1 MSATCS
7 NYSVLAQ
14 QYLLIL
20 MVKVAVAAALASI
33 LSRSAAFQRMLIRD
47 DRTLMQ
53 RFQLSLILSIAY
65 GLSVATR
72 FLPGYDAV
80 DLGLE
85 GSIVAGLI
93 GGYFC
98 GLLSG
103 IMISLPACFIG
114 GEWMSMP
121 LFAGI
126 GVLGGLM
133 RDIAPDKEDVWR
145 FSPFFD
151 LSLWQ
156 LLRRRGELR
165 RSAFRI
171 ACLLMIIFAEIL
183 RFGVARL
190 FSPGE
195 VFLLVANWP
204 HPSMLTAAAVFLSTI
219 FAVTIPLK
227 IWNNFR
233 NEKKL
238 EAQQRRLNEARLAA
252 LTSQINPHFLFN
264 TLNTVS
270 SLIRT
275 SPEEARR
282 IVYKLSSILRRLL
295 RNTEN
300 FSPLRDEMAFIEN
313 YMAIELVRFGDKLR
327 FVKEIEEN
335 TLDRLVPSMLLQ
347 PLIENSIRHGL
358 SSKVEGGTVRVS
370 SRIENGRI
378 HLLVEDDGV
387 GISEARLSRLFE
399 LGIGISN
406 VNERLK
412 VLFGDGY
419 KLWIDSKPGE
429 GTRTGIEIPE
439 LQATV
444 AAAS

>member
-1 MSATCS
+1 M
-7 NYSVLAQ
+7 LAQ

-33 LSRSAAFQRMLIRD
+33 LSRSAAFQRMLVRD
-47 DRTLMQ
+47 ERTLLQ
-53 RFQLSLILSIAY
+53 RLQLSLILSLAY
-65 GLSVATR
+65 GAGVATR
-72 FLPGYDAV
+72 CLVPGYNAV

-93 GGYFC
+93 GGYFS

-103 IMISLPACFIG
+103 VFIALPAFFIG

-133 RDIAPDKEDVWR
+133 RDVAPDKEDVWR

-156 LLRRRGELR
+156 LLRRRQDLR

-171 ACLLMIIFAEIL
+171 ACLLMIVFAEIL
-183 RFGVARL
+183 RLGVARL
-190 FSPGE
+190 FHPHG
-195 VFLLVANWP
+195 VFLLVPKWP
-204 HPSMLTAAAVFLSTI
+204 DPSLLTASAIFVATI

-282 IVYKLSSILRRLL
+282 MVYKLSSILRRLL

-300 FSPLRDEMAFIEN
+300 FSPLREEIAFIDN
-313 YMAIELVRFGDKLR
+313 YMAIELVRFGEKLR
-327 FVKEIEEN
+327 FVKEIDEA

-370 SRIENGRI
+370 SRIENGRML
-378 HLLVEDDGV
+378 LLVEDDGV

-419 KLWIDSKPGE
+419 KMWIDSKPGE

>member
-1 MSATCS
+1 M
-7 NYSVLAQ
+7 AQ

-20 MVKVAVAAALASI
+20 MVKVAVAASLASV
-33 LSRSAAFQRMLIRD
+33 LSRSTAFQRMLVRD
-47 DRTLMQ
+47 ERTLMQ
-53 RFQLSLILSIAY
+53 RVHLSLFLSLFFGA
-65 GLSVATR
+65 SVATR
-72 FLPGYDAV
+72 VLMRGYQAV

-85 GSIVAGLI
+85 GSLVAGLI
-93 GGYFC
+93 GGYFN

-103 IMISLPACFIG
+103 VLISLPAFIT

-156 LLRRRGELR
+156 LLRRRQDLR

-171 ACLLMIIFAEIL
+171 ACLLVIVFADVL
-183 RFGVARL
+183 RFGVAWL
-190 FSPGE
+190 FRQNG
-195 VFLLVANWP
+195 VFTLAPPSL
-204 HPSMLTAAAVFLSTI
+204 HPSWLAVAATVVSTI

-282 IVYKLSSILRRLL
+282 MVYKLSSILRRLL
-295 RNTEN
+295 RNTDN
-300 FSPLRDEMAFIEN
+300 FTPLRDEMAFIEN
-313 YMAIELVRFGDKLR
+313 YMAIELVRFGEKLR
-327 FVKEIEEN
+327 FVKEIEED

-370 SRIENGRI
+370 SRLDGGRI

-387 GISEARLSRLFE
+387 GISEARLTNLFE
-399 LGIGISN
+399 QGIGISN

-412 VLFGDGY
+412 VLFGDDGY
-419 KLWIDSKPGE
+419 RMWIDSKPGE

>member
-1 MSATCS
+1 M
-7 NYSVLAQ
+7 AQ

-20 MVKVAVAAALASI
+20 MVKVAVAASLASV
-33 LSRSAAFQRMLIRD
+33 LSRSTAFQRMLVRD
-47 DRTLMQ
+47 ERTLMQ
-53 RFQLSLILSIAY
+53 RVHLSLFLSLFF
-65 GLSVATR
+65 GLSVTTR
-72 FLPGYDAV
+72 VLIRGYQAV

-85 GSIVAGLI
+85 GSLVAGLI
-93 GGYFC
+93 GGYFS

-103 IMISLPACFIG
+103 VLISLPAFIT
-114 GEWMSMP
+114 GEFMSMP

-133 RDIAPDKEDVWR
+133 RDIAPDREDVWR

-156 LLRRRGELR
+156 LLRRRQDLR

-171 ACLLMIIFAEIL
+171 ACLLVIVFADIV
-183 RFGVARL
+183 RFGVERL
-190 FSPGE
+190 FRPHG
-195 VFLLVANWP
+195 VFTLATLSRDLSWLTVAA
-204 HPSMLTAAAVFLSTI
+204 TFLSTI

-282 IVYKLSSILRRLL
+282 MVYKLSSILRRLL

-300 FSPLRDEMAFIEN
+300 FTPLRDEMTFIEN
-313 YMAIELVRFGDKLR
+313 YMAIELVRFGEKLR
-327 FVKEIEEN
+327 FVKEIEEA

-358 SSKVEGGTVRVS
+358 SSKVEGGTIRVS
-370 SRIENGRI
+370 SRLDGGRI

-387 GISEARLSRLFE
+387 GISEARLAGLFE
-399 LGIGISN
+399 QGIGISN

-412 VLFGDGY
+412 VLFGDDGY
-419 KLWIDSKPGE
+419 RMWVDSKPGE

-439 LQATV
+439 LQTTV

>member
-1 MSATCS
+1 
-7 NYSVLAQ
+7 VLAE

-33 LSRSAAFQRMLIRD
+33 LSRSAAFQRMLVRD
-47 DRTLMQ
+47 ERTLLQ
-53 RFQLSLILSIAY
+53 RLQLALILSLSY
-65 GLSVATR
+65 GAGVVTR
-72 FLPGYDAV
+72 CLVPEYQAV

-103 IMISLPACFIG
+103 VLISLPAFFIG

-156 LLRRRGELR
+156 LFRRRQEWR
-165 RSAFRI
+165 RSAFRV
-171 ACLLMIIFAEIL
+171 ACVLMIIFAELL
-183 RFGVARL
+183 RVGVARL
-190 FSPGE
+190 FNPRGVFTLVPGGSR
-195 VFLLVANWP
+195 VSFL
-204 HPSMLTAAAVFLSTI
+204 TGAAIFLSTI
-219 FAVTIPLK
+219 FAVTTPLK

-275 SPEEARR
+275 RPEEARR
-282 IVYKLSSILRRLL
+282 MVYKLSSILRRLL

-300 FSPLRDEMAFIEN
+300 FTPLRDEIAFIEN

-327 FVKEIEEN
+327 FVKEMEEA

-370 SRIENGRI
+370 SRLENGRI

-419 KLWIDSKPGE
+419 RMWIDSKPGE

>member
-1 MSATCS
+1 M
-7 NYSVLAQ
+7 LAQ

-33 LSRSAAFQRMLIRD
+33 LSRSAAFQRMLVRD
-47 DRTLMQ
+47 ERTLLQ
-53 RFQLSLILSIAY
+53 RFQLTLILS
-65 GLSVATR
+65 LSFGAGVATR
-72 FLPGYDAV
+72 ILVPAYQAV

-85 GSIVAGLI
+85 GAIVAGLI
-93 GGYFC
+93 GGYFS

-103 IMISLPACFIG
+103 VLISLPAFFT
-114 GEWMSMP
+114 GELMSMP

-133 RDIAPDKEDVWR
+133 RDVAPDKEDVWR

-156 LLRRRGELR
+156 LLRRRQDLR

-171 ACLLMIIFAEIL
+171 ACLLMIIFAEVL
-183 RFGVARL
+183 RIGVARL
-190 FSPGE
+190 FYPRG
-195 VFLLVANWP
+195 VFMVVKSWP
-204 HPSMLTAAAVFLSTI
+204 HPSLLTAAAILLSTI

-238 EAQQRRLNEARLAA
+238 EAQQHRLNEARLAA

-300 FSPLRDEMAFIEN
+300 FTPLRDELAFIEN

-327 FVKEIEEN
+327 FVKEIEEG

-370 SRIENGRI
+370 SRLENGRI

-387 GISEARLSRLFE
+387 GISEARLARLFE

-419 KLWIDSKPGE
+419 RMWIDSKPGE

>member
-1 MSATCS
+1 M
-7 NYSVLAQ
+7 AQ

-20 MVKVAVAAALASI
+20 MVKVAVAASLASV
-33 LSRSAAFQRMLIRD
+33 LSRSTIFQRMLVRD
-47 DRTLMQ
+47 ERTLMQ
-53 RFQLSLILSIAY
+53 RIQLSLFLSLFFGA
-65 GLSVATR
+65 SVATR
-72 FLPGYDAV
+72 VLIRGYQAV

-93 GGYFC
+93 GGYFS

-103 IMISLPACFIG
+103 VLISLPAFIT

-133 RDIAPDKEDVWR
+133 RDIAPDREDVWR

-156 LLRRRGELR
+156 LLRRRQDLK

-171 ACLLMIIFAEIL
+171 ACLLVIVFADVL

-190 FSPGE
+190 FRPNG
-195 VFLLVANWP
+195 VFTLAALSS
-204 HPSMLTAAAVFLSTI
+204 HPSWLAVAATVVSTI

-282 IVYKLSSILRRLL
+282 MVYKLSSILRRLL
-295 RNTEN
+295 RNTDN
-300 FSPLRDEMAFIEN
+300 FTPLREEMAFIEN
-313 YMAIELVRFGDKLR
+313 YMAIELVRFGEKLR
-327 FVKEIEEN
+327 FVKDIEEG

-370 SRIENGRI
+370 SRLDGGRI

-387 GISEARLSRLFE
+387 GISEARLANLFE
-399 LGIGISN
+399 QGIGISN

-412 VLFGDGY
+412 VLFGDDGY
-419 KLWIDSKPGE
+419 RMWIDSKPGE

-439 LQATV
+439 LQAAV

>member
-1 MSATCS
+1 M
-7 NYSVLAQ
+7 AQ

-20 MVKVAVAAALASI
+20 MVKVAVAASLASV
-33 LSRSAAFQRMLIRD
+33 LSRSTAFQRMLVRD
-47 DRTLMQ
+47 ERTLMQ
-53 RFQLSLILSIAY
+53 RVHLSLFLSLFF

-72 FLPGYDAV
+72 VLIRGYQAV

-85 GSIVAGLI
+85 GSLVAGLI
-93 GGYFC
+93 GGYFN

-103 IMISLPACFIG
+103 VLISLPAFIA
-114 GEWMSMP
+114 GEFMSMP

-133 RDIAPDKEDVWR
+133 RDVAPDREDVWR

-156 LLRRRGELR
+156 LLRRRQDLH

-171 ACLLMIIFAEIL
+171 ACLLVIVFADVL
-183 RFGVARL
+183 RFGVAWL
-190 FSPGE
+190 FRQNG
-195 VFLLVANWP
+195 VFTLAPPSL
-204 HPSMLTAAAVFLSTI
+204 HPSWLAVAATFVSTI

-282 IVYKLSSILRRLL
+282 MVYKLSSILRRLL

-300 FSPLRDEMAFIEN
+300 FTPLREEMAFIEN
-313 YMAIELVRFGDKLR
+313 YMAIELVRFGEKLR
-327 FVKEIEEN
+327 FVKEIEEDA
-335 TLDRLVPSMLLQ
+335 LDRLVPSMLLQ

-358 SSKVEGGTVRVS
+358 SSKVEGGTIRVS
-370 SRIENGRI
+370 SRLDGGRI

-387 GISEARLSRLFE
+387 GISEARLANLFE
-399 LGIGISN
+399 QGIGISN

-412 VLFGDGY
+412 VLFGDDGY
-419 KLWIDSKPGE
+419 RMWIDSKPGE

-439 LQATV
+439 LQATA

>member
-1 MSATCS
+1 
-7 NYSVLAQ
+7 VLAQ

-33 LSRSAAFQRMLIRD
+33 LSRSGAFQRMLVRD

-53 RFQLSLILSIAY
+53 RIRLSLILSLAY
-65 GLSVATR
+65 GASVVTR
-72 FLPGYDAV
+72 FVPGYGAA

-93 GGYFC
+93 GGYFS

-103 IMISLPACFIG
+103 ILISLPTCFIG

-133 RDIAPDKEDVWR
+133 RDIAPDKEDVWH

-156 LLRRRGELR
+156 LLRRRQDLR

-171 ACLLMIIFAEIL
+171 ACLLMILFAEVL
-183 RFGVARL
+183 RWGVARL
-190 FSPGE
+190 FNPRG
-195 VFLLVANWP
+195 VFLLVNNWP
-204 HPSMLTAAAVFLSTI
+204 NPSLLTAAAIVITTI
-219 FAVTIPLK
+219 FSVTIPLK

-275 SPEEARR
+275 KPEEARR
-282 IVYKLSSILRRLL
+282 IVYRLSSILRRLL

-300 FSPLRDEMAFIEN
+300 FTPLRDEMTFIEN

-327 FVKEIEEN
+327 FVKEIEDD

-370 SRIENGRI
+370 TRLENGRI

-412 VLFGDGY
+412 VLFGEGY
-419 KLWIDSKPGE
+419 RMWVDSKPGE

-439 LQATV
+439 LQASV